1 MLYKTCFL
9 NHSGNQQWFHYR
21 SMLDIIHVVQGI
33 GKLYHFMFKGR
44 VWPIL
49 TRDVSFLL
57 TESFKYS
64 LKDKLLQSRIRIDP
78 AISHVPERFNIL
90 WWNKD
95 MYDNAKSCKKNCNE
109 ICIRWY
115 SLCPFLW
122 LTTKIRDT
130 QIDSILYFS
139 EKLVL
144 KKRDYRSRV
153 SVLNDAN
160 IYTGSRTPTLS
171 QQFLNMPDNH
181 KYLGVL

>member
-1 MLYKTCFL
+1 
-9 NHSGNQQWFHYR
+9 
-21 SMLDIIHVVQGI
+21 MLDIIHVVQGI

-95 MYDNAKSCKKNCNE
+95 MYDNAKSCKKKTVMKFVLDGT
-109 ICIRWY
+109 
-115 SLCPFLW
+115 LCVHFF
-122 LTTKIRDT
+122 D
-130 QIDSILYFS
+130 
-139 EKLVL
+139 
-144 KKRDYRSRV
+144 
-153 SVLNDAN
+153 
-160 IYTGSRTPTLS
+160 
-171 QQFLNMPDNH
+171 
-181 KYLGVL
+181 